1 MRNFIS
7 VISLGVALCAV
18 SGSADATP
26 TCALDGTFATS
37 SQRGPVTMT
46 TKLVAATHTIA
57 LHRSGG
63 GLPDADV
70 TGTYTYDP
78 ATSKIVLTN
87 TQVSTQDMAFYACL
101 NVPGTYTVQFP
112 DCGHM
117 TLALV
122 RDTCGPRSQS
132 APHATFTK
140 Q

>member
-1 MRNFIS
+1 MRKLIF
-7 VISLGVALCAV
+7 VISLAVGVGTVA
-18 SGSADATP
+18 GSADATP
-26 TCALDGTFATS
+26 TCTLDGTFATS
-37 SQRGPVTMT
+37 SQRGPVTMM
-46 TKLVAATHTIA
+46 TKLVAATHTIS

-70 TGTYTYDP
+70 TGTFTYDP

-87 TQVSTQDMAFYACL
+87 TSVSTQDMAFYACL

-112 DCGHM
+112 DCAHM

-122 RDTCGPRSQS
+122 SDACGPRSQS